1 MQFFSSLL
9 ISIFA
14 ATTCV
19 SAGRKYEREAA
30 KHLLQQQC
38 FRGECDGWSPLP
50 PKASYS
56 QCSLALERIVKQ
68 PQSCA
73 QKYMSNAARAVYSPV
88 YLWFGDNIDYFAQQ
102 FARENGVGIMI
113 YDAFGINLVSYDSA
127 GNPEATTN
135 LENVPFMI
143 ARTWGLNYPTFARY
157 EEDGV
162 AFLVQNVYNFDGQM
176 LTVALKK
183 QLTELPVVC

>member
-1 MQFFSSLL
+1 MQFLSSLL
-9 ISIFA
+9 ISVFA

-19 SAGRKYEREAA
+19 SAGRNYERKAA

-38 FRGECDGWSPLP
+38 FNEGCDGWSPLP

-88 YLWFGDNIDYFAQQ
+88 YLWFSDSVDGFAQQ
-102 FARENGVGIMI
+102 FARENGVGII
-113 YDAFGINLVSYDSA
+113 VYDAFGINLVTCDSS
-127 GNPEATTN
+127 GNFEAPTDLNT
-135 LENVPFMI
+135 VPVMI
-143 ARTWGLNYPTFARY
+143 ARTWALNYPTFARY

-176 LTVALKK
+176 LTIALFKE
-183 QLTELPVVC
+183 LTELPVVC